1 MGLLLYI
8 LYVNDCFTNVNEE
21 NSSVIMYADD
31 TVLMSTAENV
41 DDAQCASQKILDKY
55 VHWSQINGL
64 RINVTK
70 TKHMFFNS
78 RNRNQQPMHNL
89 CITGGMV
96 TNTDTYVYLGV
107 NMDRNLIFEP
117 FLKSIIQKVNYKL
130 YLFSKIRYMLT
141 FAAATLVY
149 KQMVLPF
156 FDYIDILIDSG
167 LKHYI

>member
-1 MGLLLYI
+1 MESDSIEVKYGVPQGSTLGLLLYI

-31 TVLMSTAENV
+31 TVLISTAENV

-78 RNRNQQPMHNL
+78 RNRNQQPLHNL

-107 NMDRNLIFEP
+107 NNELGLEI
-117 FLKSIIQKVNYKL
+117 
-130 YLFSKIRYMLT
+130 
-141 FAAATLVY
+141 
-149 KQMVLPF
+149 
-156 FDYIDILIDSG
+156 SG
-167 LKHYI
+167 LTSCKTYITYDV